1 MRSALMSPKQYRDF
15 AAQCLRWAAH
25 TKHEE
30 HKSMMLQMA
39 DHWMRTAQ
47 ELELAGTVRSAPRL
61 DITATRRRSL
71 GDKALKDA
79 CHVESCLKQG

>member
-15 AAQCLRWAAH
+15 AEQCLRWAAH

-47 ELELAGTVRSAPRL
+47 ELELTGTVRSAPRL
-61 DITATRRRSL
+61 TSPPR
-71 GDKALKDA
+71 DA
-79 CHVESCLKQG
+79 DR